1 MKKNHWLYGVAFVSG
16 MAVWILVCAYSGRR
30 EAWDSGLY
38 FTVGIPVVCL
48 VAGVLGYV
56 EPERP
61 WRWGIVPLI
70 GQAVWM
76 LVSQGVGNL
85 LPLGLVVFGIFSIP
99 SILTAIVGAAIV
111 KQNG

>member
-1 MKKNHWLYGVAFVSG
+1 MKKHHWLYGIAFVSG
-16 MAVWILVCAYSGRR
+16 MAVWILVCSYSGRR

-38 FTVGIPVVCL
+38 FTVGIPVICL

-61 WRWGIVPLI
+61 WRWGITPLI

-85 LPLGLVVFGIFSIP
+85 LPLGLVVFGVFSTP

-111 KQNG
+111 KRNG